1 MKKKI
6 CFIANYEKTF
16 FFKEIAQEIEKEKRA
31 QVYWIVV
38 NLNLYN
44 YLTKHFDK
52 NRILLINKNFKS
64 FKKNFLFLNRLKLN
78 ECLFLD
84 RALSI
89 KSKQDKE
96 FLDYAAMKIAAFL
109 KKKSIKYIYGEI
121 TWSHEIISYRIS
133 NIFKTLNAK
142 YFYPSILRYPFN
154 KFIFFLNYEQ
164 SKFFLRAKKN
174 THTQNLS
181 LNEYLKAIK
190 DIDPKK
196 NLLKKKYIT
205 KKIYKL
211 FHENYFDRNDPT
223 QMKKIKRIKNLIFKY
238 INIFTY
244 KFFLTKTNL
253 ENFQYKKYIIYFLQK
268 KPEASL
274 DVKGMYYEDQFKNFL
289 VIWRL
294 LPNNFKLIVK
304 EHPSCIG
311 DNNLKFYKKFLRYN
325 STYIANE
332 NCSFEN
338 LVENSYATFSVA
350 STASLQ
356 SSLLGV
362 PSFTLVPCFFNEVKF
377 SENISIDQFRS
388 NNSLLDLVELMLKNN
403 KKKKI
408 ISETKF
414 IKNSFDGYL
423 IGDKRNSQKNIK
435 IVANAFYETF
445 NN

>member
-16 FFKEIAQEIEKEKRA
+16 FFKKIAQEIEKEKKA

-44 YLTKHFDK
+44 YLTKHFAR
-52 NRILLINKNFKS
+52 NRILLINKNFK
-64 FKKNFLFLNRLKLN
+64 FLKKNFSFLNRLKLN
-78 ECLFLD
+78 ECLYLD
-84 RALSI
+84 RALSA
-89 KSKQDKE
+89 KSKQDKN
-96 FLDYAAMKIAAFL
+96 FLGYTAMKIAVFL

-121 TWSHEIISYRIS
+121 TWSHEVISYRIS
-133 NIFKTLNAK
+133 NIFKNLNIK
-142 YFYPSILRYPFN
+142 YFYPSILRYPFD

-164 SKFFLRAKKN
+164 SQFFLRTKKN
-174 THTQNLS
+174 TNAKNLS
-181 LNEYLKAIK
+181 LNEYLMMVK
-190 DIDPKK
+190 DIDPKQ
-196 NLLKKKYIT
+196 NLLKKSYIT
-205 KKIYKL
+205 KKVHKL
-211 FHENYFDRNDPT
+211 FHENYFDENDPT
-223 QMKKIKRIKNLIFKY
+223 QIKKIKRIKNLIFKY

-253 ENFQYKKYIIYFLQK
+253 ENLQYKKYVIYFLQK

-274 DVKGMYYEDQFKNFL
+274 DVKGMYHEDQFKNFL

-311 DNNLKFYKKFLRYN
+311 DNNLNFYKKFLQYN
-325 STYIANE
+325 STYIADE
-332 NCSFEN
+332 SCSFEN
-338 LVENSYATFSVA
+338 FVKNSYATFSVA

-377 SENISIDQFRS
+377 SENITIDQCRS
-388 NNSLLDLVELMLKNN
+388 NNSLLDLVKLMFKNN
-403 KKKKI
+403 KKKKS
-408 ISETKF
+408 ISESKF